1 MKHSPFNL
9 TVQIY
14 ILNIETKGNVGIYT
28 LYTIQLVA
36 VPLKI
41 VVIVV
46 SLLNTSGCTTT
57 KL

>member
-36 VPLKI
+36 VPLQNC
-41 VVIVV
+41 
-46 SLLNTSGCTTT
+46 SNSS
-57 KL
+57 KLIKH